1 MRMWPWVL
9 TGDFLCIYQRTNRMP
24 KDIHVDPEKFA
35 AELISRLEGVLR
47 EREAQEKLEERLKR
61 VRLVS
66 AFQLPG
72 LTHDCQMNVLHEFY
86 NMQRFKNVQ
95 NFSSSKSKCW
105 ILSIVKVQLWDRDGF
120 SYVFMSSLS
129 GKHGSLIN
137 CKCCTI
143 WNHSEFEAL
152 IRCIWKS
159 NTGPISSL

>member
-86 NMQRFKNVQ
+86 NMQRFKMFKTFPVLKVNVE
-95 NFSSSKSKCW
+95 FYLLWKCNYEIATVSVMYLW
-105 ILSIVKVQLWDRDGF
+105 AACLGSTALWSIVSAAPSEITL
-120 SYVFMSSLS
+120 SLRR
-129 GKHGSLIN
+129 L
-137 CKCCTI
+137 
-143 WNHSEFEAL
+143 
-152 IRCIWKS
+152 
-159 NTGPISSL
+159 